1 MTIEDSEA
9 AHRRGFSCGCMI
21 ELSVPLHIEWMG
33 GLPATTYL
41 EQVLSRGVRAVEVQL
56 PPALSPAL
64 IAPWAALAQAA
75 TEHGCAVAIHAPLPP
90 EHPGWPALLRWLQQ
104 LAAQS
109 PLVLIVHGCTAPRRD
124 STLAAQT
131 VAFAR
136 RLLADL
142 PPTTTLAIEQGWN
155 SALRSQP
162 GAVLRRI
169 QQRWRSQRQR
179 PSGVGSGMGVSQ
191 PTAPRGAS
199 MAEAIF
205 DPSLEPSWW
214 QRRSRAT
221 HFSATGTREA
231 TLQIVEQID
240 RPNCVIAW
248 DLAHDWLGSR
258 LGEATTWP
266 SIPPTS
272 FLRRVGYVR
281 LHDVSDDGCDHW
293 PLVVG
298 NVPYTSQL
306 RALLRAGFDGPVCL
320 AVRYPAVV
328 QTYGDR
334 WQTLDRSLAVAR
346 QTLRLH

>member
-1 MTIEDSEA
+1 MTIVDSEA

-21 ELSVPLHIEWMG
+21 ELSVPLHMEWMG
-33 GLPATTYL
+33 GLSTTTYL
-41 EQVLSRGVRAVEVQL
+41 EYVISRGVRAVEVQL
-56 PPALSPAL
+56 PPTLSSAML
-64 IAPWAALAQAA
+64 LPWIALAQVAI
-75 TEHGCAVAIHAPLPP
+75 EQGCAVAIHAPLPAD
-90 EHPGWPALLRWLQQ
+90 HSAWPALLAWLQQ
-104 LAAQS
+104 FAARS
-109 PLVLIVHGCTAPRRD
+109 PLVLIVHGCTGARPGP
-124 STLAAQT
+124 TLVPQT

-142 PPTTTLAIEQGWN
+142 PATTTLAIEQSWN

-169 QQRWRSQRQR
+169 RQRWQRQSQR

-191 PTAPRGAS
+191 PVAPRRAS
-199 MAEAIF
+199 IGETIF
-205 DPSLEPSWW
+205 DPSLEQPWW
-214 QRRSRAT
+214 QRRLRAG
-221 HFSATGTREA
+221 HFSATGTRET
-231 TLQIVEQID
+231 TLQVVEQID
-240 RPNCVIAW
+240 QPNCVIAW

-258 LGEATTWP
+258 VSDATTWS

-281 LHDVSDDGCDHW
+281 LHDVSDNDCDHW

-306 RALLRAGFDGPVCL
+306 RALLREGFDGLVCL
-320 AVRYPAVV
+320 AVRYPVGA